1 MMKFRDELV
10 GKNVIDESG
19 DKVGEVED
27 IEVDLMKRRING
39 IILKEGGISSKLGL
53 GEERMVS
60 MDMIEAIGDEIRLRK
75 LGRTM

>member
-1 MMKFRDELV
+1 MKFRDEIV

-27 IEVDLMKRRING
+27 IEVDLMNRRING
-39 IILKEGGISSKLGL
+39 LILKEGGISSKLGL

-60 MDMIEAIGDEIRLRK
+60 MDMIEAMGDEIRLRK

>member
-1 MMKFRDELV
+1 MKFRDELV